1 MGGLRH
7 TERSGGICIRGAV
20 GAESAIGISVQECIA
35 DRAGDWPAGGIQKA
49 MTLFPCEIAT

>member
-1 MGGLRH
+1 MGELRLSGS
-7 TERSGGICIRGAV
+7 SGGICVHRAER
-20 GAESAIGISVQECIA
+20 AESAIDISVQECIA